1 MTSVIYKLFFL
12 LLTIWILLKA
22 IGFAIYEI
30 KELDNKTGGVVVICF
45 SVYGYKI
52 FCTLHRYSHFL

>member
-30 KELDNKTGGVVVICF
+30 KKLDNKTGGVVVICF
-45 SVYGYKI
+45 SVLVII
-52 FCTLHRYSHFL
+52 FANIMMWIR

>member
-12 LLTIWILLKA
+12 LLT
-22 IGFAIYEI
+22 IYEI

-45 SVYGYKI
+45 SVLVII
-52 FCTLHRYSHFL
+52 FANIMMWIR

>member
-30 KELDNKTGGVVVICF
+30 KV
-45 SVYGYKI
+45 S
-52 FCTLHRYSHFL
+52 

>member
-45 SVYGYKI
+45 SVLVII
-52 FCTLHRYSHFL
+52 FAINR

>member
-30 KELDNKTGGVVVICF
+30 KVLDNKTGGVVVICF
-45 SVYGYKI
+45 SVLVII
-52 FCTLHRYSHFL
+52 FANIMMWIR

>member
-30 KELDNKTGGVVVICF
+30 KELDNKTGCVVVICF
-45 SVYGYKI
+45 SVLVII
-52 FCTLHRYSHFL
+52 FANIMMWIR